1 MAYNEVD
8 LNAQRACVGRLY
20 FHVPGGIQYGNYNLD
35 VQFANSVVRV
45 PMKIMTKE
53 EAKDFDKEWKE
64 ESKQEKHKE

>member
-1 MAYNEVD
+1 MPSEMAK
-8 LNAQRACVGRLY
+8 GS
-20 FHVPGGIQYGNYNLD
+20 IT
-35 VQFANSVVRV
+35 SVVRV